1 MIQLSKDLG
10 QHQFSLSLLRVHSVF
25 ALTSTA
31 ILNKAY
37 RKEKNA
43 NVRERILLARRVRG
57 DKKEASSVAEKEFH
71 RSRWWAYKWL
81 KRFDKEGLN
90 GLKDRVRTGRPPE
103 VSKETSTRIRRELSE
118 NQSGWMAKEVMNLI
132 YERTGVKY
140 HEVHIYRLLH
150 RWGFSPKVP
159 RMRFVNAASKQEKDK
174 FRKRLNR

>member
-1 MIQLSKDLG
+1 M
-10 QHQFSLSLLRVHSVF
+10 SV
-25 ALTSTA
+25 AV
-31 ILNKAY
+31 LNDAY
-37 RKEKNA
+37 RNEKDVNI
-43 NVRERILLARRVRG
+43 RERILLIRRVRM
-57 DKKEASSVAEKEFH
+57 DNKEAASVSEKEFH

-81 KRFDKEGLN
+81 KRFDNAGLEGLKN
-90 GLKDRVRTGRPPE
+90 KHRSGRPPE

-174 FRKRLNR
+174 FRKKLKG